1 MTDKFS
7 WTRVLIRVLVA
18 ELKLKPHQKFGLN
31 AVSGEAMGRVL
42 AFLEE
47 CGGFDIS

>member
-1 MTDKFS
+1 MTEKFS

-18 ELKLKPHQKFGLN
+18 ELKLKPRMDT
-31 AVSGEAMGRVL
+31 ASGEAMGRVL

-47 CGGFDIS
+47 CGGFEIS